1 MKKGAIDR
9 NQAIP
14 AHDQSPEIAEP
25 GKGALDFP
33 PPAISPQLSAILQLG
48 LGAIAAM
55 RTNQVNLKR
64 LQSLSK
70 RITVVSLVGDQPLH
84 AFSRSSAAPAWNF
97 HLLKGGF
104 NQFDFRRRGRSKCA
118 SQRNTLA
125 VDHHHP
131 LRTFAT
137 LGFADTEP
145 PFFAEAKLPSA
156 KVSSQSRYC
165 RSSSSAKSARQI
177 SSQIPR
183 SSHSLNRRQH
193 VTELG
198 YLSGRSRH
206 RAPLLSTQRI
216 PSRTLRLS
224 RHGLP
229 PFLPGAALG
238 SRGSSFSHCSS
249 FKNEVVRAIGSPP
262 IAYYLK
268 SLKKS
273 SDLTC

>member
-1 MKKGAIDR
+1 MEKRAIDR
-9 NQAIP
+9 NQAVP
-14 AHDQSPEIAEP
+14 ANYQSPEITEP

-33 PPAISPQLSAILQLG
+33 PPAISPQLSAILQPG

-55 RTNQVNLKR
+55 GTNQVNLKR
-64 LQSLSK
+64 LQSLPK
-70 RITVVSLVGDQPLH
+70 RITVVSLVSDQPLH
-84 AFSRSSAAPAWNF
+84 AFSGSSASPARNF
-97 HLLKGGF
+97 HLFKGGL

-131 LRTFAT
+131 LRTFT
-137 LGFADTEP
+137 SLGFADAQP

-177 SSQIPR
+177 SSQTPR

-193 VTELG
+193 VAELG
-198 YLSGRSRH
+198 YRSGRSRQ

-216 PSRTLRLS
+216 PSSTLRLS
-224 RHGLP
+224 RQGLP
-229 PFLPGAALG
+229 PFLPGAVLG

-249 FKNEVVRAIGSPP
+249 FKNDVVRAIGSPP

-273 SDLTC
+273 SDLTY